1 MKFQAVAAAVM
12 FALAAPAFGEGVQK
26 VPLGAPPVIP
36 ASAAAADDADQVRL
50 NAAITVTGDVIR
62 LGDIFSGYLSRPE
75 KVVANA
81 PAPGQRAVLSAEW
94 LENLSR
100 TYGLGWR
107 PAGAYD
113 RATVYQPG
121 QTIAQDAIMAAVRGE
136 LAARGLPASF
146 EVAPVAPIGPV
157 TVAMTASTLVG
168 VREAYFDPTTKMFS
182 AVAEIPAGDPK
193 AVFVPVRGVAYA
205 VAAVPVL
212 KENAGK
218 NQTITAAMI
227 DIVKVR
233 AEQVKV
239 STITDP
245 ADLIGK
251 SPKFMV
257 KAGLPVQET
266 DVVQIRMVEVPV
278 LRVIGTREDKITRDQ
293 IAMTTI
299 NAVDLPAN
307 AVLDA
312 ADLIGKTPRRTLAA
326 GTPISVNDVVLVRKV
341 TVPALTHNVERG
353 QVLSAADLTT
363 TTITESQLVNNVL
376 TDDSAIIGRIAQQD
390 LRAGQIIHGFNVTR
404 PIVVERGKQVT
415 IVYAV
420 PMMNLTAQGIARDQG
435 SVGDAIRVSNSKSNT
450 VVTAEVIDSNT
461 VRIGPKLAAANAA
474 TSGH

>member
-1 MKFQAVAAAVM
+1 MKLQAVATALM
-12 FALAAPAFGEGVQK
+12 FTLATPAFAEGVRK

-36 ASAAAADDADQVRL
+36 TANAAAEDADQVRL
-50 NAAITVTGDVIR
+50 NAAITVTGEVLR
-62 LGDIFSGYLSRPE
+62 LGDIFSGYLARPE

-81 PAPGQRAVLSAEW
+81 PQPGQRAVLSAEW
-94 LENLSR
+94 LESLSR

-107 PAGAYD
+107 PAGTYD

-146 EVAPVAPIGPV
+146 EVTPLTPITPV

-168 VREAYFDPTTKMFS
+168 VREAYLDPSTKTFS

-233 AEQVKV
+233 AEQVKAA
-239 STITDP
+239 TITNP

-251 SPKFMV
+251 SPKFLV

-299 NAVDLPAN
+299 NAADLPAN

-326 GTPISVNDVVLVRKV
+326 GIPISANDVVLVRKI
-341 TVPALTHNVERG
+341 TVPALAHNIERG
-353 QVLSAADLTT
+353 KVLTAADLTT
-363 TTITESQLVNNVL
+363 TTITEAQLTNNVL
-376 TDDSAIIGRIAQQD
+376 ADDDAIVGRIAQQD
-390 LRAGQIIHGFNVTR
+390 LRAGQMIHGFNIAR
-404 PIVVERGKQVT
+404 PIAIERGKVVT
-415 IVYAV
+415 IVYAM

-435 SVGDAIRVSNSKSNT
+435 GIGDAIRVTNSKSNT

-461 VRIGPKLAAANAA
+461 VRISPKQNSASAA